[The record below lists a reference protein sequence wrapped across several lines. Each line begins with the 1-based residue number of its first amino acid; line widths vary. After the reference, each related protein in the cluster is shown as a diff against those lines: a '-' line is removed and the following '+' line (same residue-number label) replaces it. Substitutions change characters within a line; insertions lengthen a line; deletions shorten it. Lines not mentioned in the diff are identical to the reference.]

1 MNICYSFIRFTRSLN
16 FDAYSHTEVFVR
28 KNLPHKPY
36 NLGAINK
43 IMDSEIHP
51 MNYLAGIAEVSP
63 QLLLEMV
70 HKWSQFDEEGRVAV
84 LKMLSWQ
91 IMGQNE
97 VITSLFTIGQT
108 IDRLE
113 NCSDLAKAHLLLG
126 FDSHRSHH
134 YNQMNWFLEGRYGD
148 FVQCALRCVEL
159 QNRLSTHF
167 KSPEPTLHS
176 QSTEEVSWEYR
187 QDLEWYLDNKEPLF
201 EGPSFH
207 RLQAAAMCMVL
218 EGLRLPTQYL
228 EALEDFSSTGFSS
241 GFIVAQLYLF
251 SDQKDRAREL
261 LESLLSTFGDALP
274 PSDDT
279 GAFFREFQ
287 SEFLHDITTRKNL
300 VPQNLPWGDARSAKY
315 WDSVLSLKEVW
326 S

>member
-1 MNICYSFIRFTRSLN
+1 M
-16 FDAYSHTEVFVR
+16 
-28 KNLPHKPY
+28 
-36 NLGAINK
+36 G
-43 IMDSEIHP
+43 SEIHP

-63 QLLLEMV
+63 QLLLEMA

-91 IMGQNE
+91 IMGENE
-97 VITSLFTIGQT
+97 VITSLLTIGQT

-113 NCSDLAKAHLLLG
+113 DCSDLAKAHLLLG
-126 FDSHRSHH
+126 FESHQSHQ
-134 YNQMNWFLEGRYGD
+134 YTQMNWFREGRYGD

-159 QNRLSTHF
+159 QHHLSTLF
-167 KSPEPTLHS
+167 SRPEPIRHS
-176 QSTEEVSWEYR
+176 QSTEEVLREYQ
-187 QDLEWYLDNKEPLF
+187 QDLTWYLGHKEPLF

-218 EGLRLPTQYL
+218 EGLPLPSGYL
-228 EALEDFSSTGFSS
+228 EALEGLSSTGFSS

-279 GAFFREFQ
+279 AAFFREFQ